1 MKEFFNSEQ
10 FLLIFIGVAS
20 IAYACSW
27 IYKIL
32 KSPKPYQKR
41 QYIYIALAL
50 VAIVCGISTFF
61 TKCTLNCLCGL
72 YAGVSEFIILYN
84 KYLEDRKKD
93 IPWHDGVIYYINGI
107 GIGLTF
113 ILFSLH
119 SILKMYL
126 D

>member
-61 TKCTLNCLCGL
+61 TKCTLNCLCGV
-72 YAGVSEFIILYN
+72 YAGVSELINLHHD
-84 KYLEDRKKD
+84 YLEDKKRGTR
-93 IPWHDGVIYYINGI
+93 IVNRTIYYTNGL
-107 GIGLTF
+107 GLGLSFIIPSLFF
-113 ILFSLH
+113 ILNL
-119 SILKMYL
+119 YL

>member
-61 TKCTLNCLCGL
+61 TKFILNCLCGI
-72 YAGVSEFIILYN
+72 YAGVSEFINLYQ
-84 KYLEDRKKD
+84 EIVIKKD
-93 IPWHDGVIYYINGI
+93 KNIWNIITDSPNGWAW
-107 GIGLTF
+107 GLSLITF
-113 ILFSLH
+113 
-119 SILKMYL
+119 SIFFTLTLYL

>member
-32 KSPKPYQKR
+32 KSPKPYKKR

-61 TKCTLNCLCGL
+61 TKCTLNCLCGV
-72 YAGVSEFIILYN
+72 YAGVSELINLHHD
-84 KYLEDRKKD
+84 YLEDKKRGTR
-93 IPWHDGVIYYINGI
+93 IVYRTIYYTNGL
-107 GIGLTF
+107 GLGLLFIIPSLFF
-113 ILFSLH
+113 ILNL
-119 SILKMYL
+119 YL

>member
-61 TKCTLNCLCGL
+61 TKCTLNCLCGV
-72 YAGVSEFIILYN
+72 YAGVSELINLHHD
-84 KYLEDRKKD
+84 YLEDKKRGTR
-93 IPWHDGVIYYINGI
+93 ILYRTIYYTNGL
-107 GIGLTF
+107 GLGLLFIIPSLFF
-113 ILFSLH
+113 ILNL
-119 SILKMYL
+119 YL

>member
-61 TKCTLNCLCGL
+61 TKCTLNCLCGF
-72 YAGVSEFIILYN
+72 YAGVSELINLHHD
-84 KYLEDRKKD
+84 YLEDKKRGAR
-93 IPWHDGVIYYINGI
+93 IVYRTIYYANGL
-107 GIGLTF
+107 GLGLSFIIPSLFF
-113 ILFSLH
+113 ILNL
-119 SILKMYL
+119 YL

>member
-61 TKCTLNCLCGL
+61 TKCTLNCLCGV
-72 YAGVSEFIILYN
+72 YAGVSELINLHHD
-84 KYLEDRKKD
+84 YLEDKKGGTRIVYRTIYHTNGLGLGLSFI
-93 IPWHDGVIYYINGI
+93 IPS
-107 GIGLTF
+107 LFF
-113 ILFSLH
+113 ILNL
-119 SILKMYL
+119 YL

>member
-61 TKCTLNCLCGL
+61 TKCTLNCLCGV
-72 YAGVSEFIILYN
+72 YAGVSELINLHHD
-84 KYLEDRKKD
+84 YLEDKKRGTR
-93 IPWHDGVIYYINGI
+93 ILYRTIYYTNGL
-107 GIGLTF
+107 GLGLSFIIPSLFF
-113 ILFSLH
+113 ILNL
-119 SILKMYL
+119 YL

>member
-1 MKEFFNSEQ
+1 MKELLNSEH
-10 FLLIFIGVAS
+10 FFLIFTGLVS
-20 IAYACSW
+20 IAYAWSW
-27 IYKIL
+27 IRKIL
-32 KSPKPYQKR
+32 IHPKPYHKR
-41 QYIYIALAL
+41 QYFYIALAFFVIIL
-50 VAIVCGISTFF
+50 GLSTFF
-61 TKCTLNCLCGL
+61 TKFTLNCLCGL